1 MNALPK
7 AFNDNPSEPSVFNKN
22 GQVMTNSRAIA
33 AYFGKQHKNVLQ
45 AIDNLDCDADFARLN
60 FQLSNY
66 NKDLGNGISREYRTF
81 NITRDGFWFLVSG
94 FNGKQAARLKQAY
107 IAQFNAME
115 ATLRAVPEEL
125 MRSLGIIKTV
135 VKKVTAIEK
144 GMAEWESLF
153 ESNRREQ
160 EAATLT
166 LAEQVRD
173 MMLGTSSRVAALE
186 YVSVR
191 ELLIEAKAVQKGRGG
206 LNRKIGA
213 RLRAMALQSKP
224 PAQVRRCPHSN
235 VWLFPRDF
243 ADRFMRETGNELVA
257 EHNDRQNGQGRL
269 DLVRNSKGK
278 KVVSIV
284 PEKGE

>member
-1 MNALPK
+1 MNAQLQ
-7 AFNDNPSEPSVFNKN
+7 AFNDNPSQPSVFNKN
-22 GQVMTNSRAIA
+22 GQVMTNSRDIA
-33 AYFGKQHKNVLQ
+33 AFFGKRHADVLRS
-45 AIDNLDCDADFARLN
+45 IDNLECSAELRQRNFALAEYQDGQGKTRK
-60 FQLSNY
+60 SY
-66 NKDLGNGISREYRTF
+66 DLAK
-81 NITRDGFWFLVSG
+81 DGFWLLVMG
-94 FNGKQAARLKQAY
+94 FTGKQAAVLREAY
-107 IAQFNAME
+107 IQQFNAME
-115 ATLRAVPEEL
+115 AALQGHLSGAIHCITNE
-125 MRSLGIIKTV
+125 
-135 VKKVTAIEK
+135 VKKEIGGIVKNVVIHQINTLVTPRIEAQDTAI
-144 GMAEWESLF
+144 
-153 ESNRREQ
+153 
-160 EAATLT
+160 LT

-206 LNRKIGA
+206 LNRKIGS
-213 RLRAMALQSKP
+213 RLRAKALQDTP

-278 KVVSIV
+278 KVVSIT
-284 PEKGE
+284 PDKDQ

>member
-22 GQVMTNSRAIA
+22 GQVMTNSRDIA
-33 AYFGKQHKNVLQ
+33 AYFGKQHKDVLR
-45 AIDNLDCDADFARLN
+45 AIDNIECSEDFTRRNFALSEYKDGSGRRLRS
-60 FQLSNY
+60 FDMT
-66 NKDLGNGISREYRTF
+66 K
-81 NITRDGFWFLVSG
+81 SG
-94 FNGKQAARLKQAY
+94 FAFVAFGFTGKEAARFKESY
-107 IAQFNAME
+107 IAQFDAME

-153 ESNRREQ
+153 ECNRREQ

-213 RLRAMALQSKP
+213 RLRATALQSNP

-243 ADRFMRETGNELVA
+243 ADRFMREIGNALVA

-278 KVVSIV
+278 KVVDITRNH
-284 PEKGE
+284 E

>member
-7 AFNDNPSEPSVFNKN
+7 AFNDNPSEPSVFQKN
-22 GQVMTNSRAIA
+22 GQVMTNSRDIA
-33 AYFGKQHKNVLQ
+33 AYFGKQHKDVLR
-45 AIDNLDCDADFARLN
+45 AIDNLDCSDEYHQRNFAPVTSKVERPDG
-60 FQLSNY
+60 SAI
-66 NKDLGNGISREYRTF
+66 KVRTF
-81 NITRDGFWFLVSG
+81 DMTKDGFTFLVMG
-94 FNGKQAARLKQAY
+94 FTGKEAARFKESY

-115 ATLRAVPEEL
+115 ATLRAVPAEL

-213 RLRAMALQSKP
+213 RLRATALQSNP

-243 ADRFMRETGNELVA
+243 ADRFMREIGNALVA

-278 KVVSIV
+278 KVVDITRNH
-284 PEKGE
+284 E

>member
-1 MNALPK
+1 MTSALQ
-7 AFNDNPSEPSVFNKN
+7 AFNDNPSQPSVFQKN
-22 GQVMTNSRAIA
+22 GQVMTNSRDVA
-33 AYFGKQHKNVLQ
+33 AFFGKQHKNVLRD
-45 AIDNLDCDADFARLN
+45 IDNLDCSDDFTGLN
-60 FQLSNY
+60 FELSEY
-66 NKDLGNGISREYRTF
+66 KDGSGRKLRSLNMTK
-81 NITRDGFWFLVSG
+81 DGFTFLVMG
-94 FNGKQAARLKQAY
+94 FTGKEAARFKEAY
-107 IAQFNAME
+107 ISQFNAME

-144 GMAEWESLF
+144 SMAEWESLF
-153 ESNRREQ
+153 ESTRREQ
-160 EAATLT
+160 EAATMT

-213 RLRAMALQSKP
+213 RLRAKALQDTP

-243 ADRFMRETGNELVA
+243 ADRFMRETGSELVA
-257 EHNDRQNGQGRL
+257 EHNDRQNGQGRF
-269 DLVRNSKGK
+269 DLVRKSKGQ
-278 KVVSIV
+278 KVVSIT
-284 PEKGE
+284 PKQGD